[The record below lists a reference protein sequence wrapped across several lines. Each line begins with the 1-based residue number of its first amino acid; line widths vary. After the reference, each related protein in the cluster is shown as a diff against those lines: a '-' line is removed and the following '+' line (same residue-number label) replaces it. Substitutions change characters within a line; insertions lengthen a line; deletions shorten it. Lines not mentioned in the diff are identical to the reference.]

1 MNLEI
6 EQLSDSTFVK
16 QFENQTLDPKHF
28 DHLGHIRLARL
39 YLLEYDLEAAISRIG
54 QGIQDYAKSLGAD
67 NKFHLT
73 ITDAIMRVIANRMAS
88 DETGKWEDFLKHN
101 SDIVEDALSVL
112 CQYFSKDRLMSEKAR
127 TSLISPDKQNF

>member
-1 MNLEI
+1 MNQELAEI
-6 EQLSDSTFVK
+6 SDSMFVK

-39 YLLEYDLEAAISRIG
+39 YLLEYDLEAAISRIS

-73 ITDAIMRVIANRMAS
+73 ITDAIMRVIATRIAS
-88 DETGKWEDFLKHN
+88 EETGKWEDFLKHN
-101 SDIVEDALSVL
+101 SDIVDDALSVL
-112 CQYFSKDRLMSEKAR
+112 CQYFSKDKLLSEKAR
-127 TSLISPDKQNF
+127 ISLILPDKKEF